1 MDAERKAAWA
11 RSVDAFLPPPL
22 RAELD
27 TARRGRLLVGVAF
40 SLALLT
46 FLTLVA
52 RLVIAGLP
60 AAVVA
65 IVVACIAVF
74 TAAPWI
80 LRATGSLRL
89 AGTLVTVGYF
99 VLMMGTALLVGGL
112 AAPVVI
118 AAPALPLLATVL
130 LGARAGLLS
139 GSALLAATG
148 LLALLPAAGVE
159 LPPSTLAG
167 RNLLLSRALLFAF
180 AVTVVAVLAAD
191 HQRKWTETRD
201 RLRHSEE
208 LYRRLFEQSKDLVT
222 LSTPEGRLVDVNH
235 AGVDFYG
242 FPSKEEML
250 ASWDQHRAYLD
261 PEERRTLLER
271 LAADGFVQSYE
282 SRHRTAR
289 GERILQG
296 TTSTIR
302 DHGGEVELLLSIL
315 RDVTDQRLA
324 ERERAAVL
332 AALAAKNEEL
342 ERFVSTVSHDL
353 RSPLVTIDG
362 FLGMLGQDL
371 EAGNAEGVRKDLE
384 TLRRTVDKMKLLIR
398 DLLEL
403 SRIGREGISR
413 DEVAIGELAREVVEL
428 LAGRIAEAGVEV
440 ELGPGLPTLTGD
452 RRLLRGVLQNLIDN
466 AVKFTAGRPGGKVQ
480 VGVRQDGDRPVL
492 YVADNGPGLA
502 PEHRERVFGIFETLG
517 AEKSGTGIGLASVR
531 RALEVQGGRVWVES
545 GGLGEGCTFCFTVGE
560 GPGGDSPSHT
570 APGGEA
576 ESLGSPTAARPGP
589 CSDAPASRPP
599 ARR

>member
-1 MDAERKAAWA
+1 MDAERKAVWA
-11 RSVDAFLPPPL
+11 RSVDAFLPPRL
-22 RAELD
+22 RADLD
-27 TARRGRLLVGVAF
+27 AARRGRLLVGMAF

-46 FLTLVA
+46 FLTLAV

-65 IVVACIAVF
+65 IVVACVAVF
-74 TAAPWI
+74 AAAPWI

-99 VLMMGTALLVGGL
+99 VLMMGVALLVGGL

-139 GSALLAATG
+139 GAALIAAAG
-148 LLALLPAAGVE
+148 LFALLPGAGVA
-159 LPPSTLAG
+159 LPPSTLSG
-167 RNLLLSRALLFAF
+167 RELLLARALLFAF

-191 HQRKWTETRD
+191 HQRHWIETRD

-208 LYRRLFEQSKDLVT
+208 LYRRLFEQSKDLVA

-242 FPSKEEML
+242 FASKEEML

-271 LAADGFVQSYE
+271 LAADGFVKSYE

-302 DHGGEVELLLSIL
+302 DHRGEVELLLSIL

-332 AALAAKNEEL
+332 SALAAKNEEL

-353 RSPLVTIDG
+353 RSPLVTIEG
-362 FLGMLGQDL
+362 FLGMLAKDL
-371 EAGNAEGVRKDLE
+371 EAGSAERVQKNLE
-384 TLRRTVDKMKLLIR
+384 VLHRTVDKMKLLLQ

-403 SRIGREGISR
+403 SRIGRDGISR
-413 DEVAIGELAREVVEL
+413 AEVATGELAREVVEL

-440 ELGPGLPTLTGD
+440 ELGPGLPTLDGD

-466 AVKFTAGRPGGKVQ
+466 AVKFTAGRPGGKVR
-480 VGVRQDGDRPVL
+480 VGVRHDGDRTVL

-517 AEKSGTGIGLASVR
+517 TENSGTGIGLASVR

-545 GGLGEGCTFCFTVGE
+545 EGPGEGCTFCFTVGE
-560 GPGGDSPSHT
+560 VADGDEPLPHGT
-570 APGGEA
+570 RG
-576 ESLGSPTAARPGP
+576 
-589 CSDAPASRPP
+589 
-599 ARR
+599 